1 MGVLCF
7 HQESYPREVEII
19 RRIPGELA
27 TGYQE
32 TANIGHPL
40 VLDLL
45 SGSVMSD
52 SLQPLGMSFSDIT
65 AKVE

>member
-1 MGVLCF
+1 MFPSRIL
-7 HQESYPREVEII
+7 PKEVEII

-32 TANIGHPL
+32 TAKYRATLL

-52 SLQPLGMSFSDIT
+52 SLQPLECHFLISQQ
-65 AKVE
+65 KVE